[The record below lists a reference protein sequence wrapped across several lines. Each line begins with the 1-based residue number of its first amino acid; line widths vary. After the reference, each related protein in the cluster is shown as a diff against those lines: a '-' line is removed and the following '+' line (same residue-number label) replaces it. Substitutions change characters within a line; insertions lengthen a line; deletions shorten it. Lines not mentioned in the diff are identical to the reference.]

1 MMIRSLLLLFI
12 LSLFGS
18 FASAS
23 AATPTV
29 PKADETQFAL
39 EKKVAAQLAGMSLEE
54 KVGQL
59 FIIAADENFENLI
72 RTYHVG
78 GVILFS
84 RHTRSLSDTMQLIE
98 QVRQA
103 APLSPFIA
111 VDQEGG
117 RVSRL
122 SFATT
127 IPTARSVGNHSAGAL
142 QQMGMLV
149 GRELQ
154 ALGFNLNFAPV
165 LDVDTCKENPVIGNR
180 SFGDD
185 PYVVAQLGSA
195 YIRGLHNSGIL
206 SAAKHF
212 PGHGDTSSDSHF
224 VLPIV
229 NQSRDRLETVEMLP
243 FRVALRSDV
252 DMIMAAHVHYPALD
266 PTPNL
271 PASLSQS
278 ILTGILRQEMGF
290 RGIIITDAMNMRA
303 ITNLMDSGQA
313 AQSAFQA
320 GADIILMPQDL
331 PVAYHAL
338 LSSVKTGEISITR
351 VDESVRRILSLKL
364 RFPEGRTL
372 PFDARLKHASD
383 IVGSPAHK
391 LELEQL
397 LK

>member
-1 MMIRSLLLLFI
+1 MMIRSLFLLLI
-12 LSLFGS
+12 LSLFCS
-18 FASAS
+18 FVSAS

-29 PKADETQFAL
+29 PKVDEAQLSFG
-39 EKKVAAQLAGMSLEE
+39 KKVAAQLASMSIEE

-59 FIIAADENFENLI
+59 FIIAADGDLENLI

-84 RHTRSLSDTMQLIE
+84 RHTHSLSDTMQLIE

-127 IPTARSVGNHSAGAL
+127 IPTARSLGNHSASAL
-142 QQMGMLV
+142 QKVGMLV

-180 SFGDD
+180 SFGND

-206 SAAKHF
+206 AAAKHF

-229 NQSRDRLETVEMLP
+229 NQARDRLETVEMLP
-243 FRVALRSDV
+243 FRAALRSDV

-271 PASLSQS
+271 PASLSKP

-290 RGIIITDAMNMRA
+290 SGIIITDAMNMRA
-303 ITNLMDSGQA
+303 ITDLMDSGQA

-331 PVAYHAL
+331 PAAYHAL

-351 VDESVRRILSLKL
+351 VDESVRRILFLKL